1 MAKRDRSIRSSV
13 TEQRIAEGRGKGT
26 GASYNP
32 WLHVQDVATDGR
44 AWRIKDWKT
53 GRDHHFLSDHEH
65 NYYLIASWSQKVVDI
80 REQFPL
86 PLAACRRE
94 RSRGLASADVIH
106 GASRGEGTER
116 DHG

>member
-13 TEQRIAEGRGKGT
+13 TEQRIAEGRGKGI

-53 GRDHHFLSDHEH
+53 GRDHLCWLHGTSVLKIVELHQYNRSHFPSCLHE
-65 NYYLIASWSQKVVDI
+65 KT
-80 REQFPL
+80 
-86 PLAACRRE
+86 RRSGNSRAGKPMLDE
-94 RSRGLASADVIH
+94 RIYTSLTNQV
-106 GASRGEGTER
+106 EK
-116 DHG
+116 